1 MALTDLYIINELIEK
16 IEGFIEV
23 VEQLMTLDLGQHD

>member
-1 MALTDLYIINELIEK
+1 MTLTDLYIVNELIEE

-23 VEQLMTLDLGQHD
+23 VEQLMTLDLDQHD